1 MTHQFE
7 RYRQRYFGSIIR
19 LWRMQF
25 RGGYSIRDQTNGE
38 GSPPTTNKY
47 ARRGDIA
54 FIGGGAILVIGLWI
68 VGGVGLFRFLSYLAA
83 KTIDG
88 ETNTVSGSGEAVTPC
103 GRRET
108 DTGAT
113 FGVAK

>member
-1 MTHQFE
+1 MQCVE
-7 RYRQRYFGSIIR
+7 GLSI
-19 LWRMQF
+19 
-25 RGGYSIRDQTNGE
+25 SDPTNRE

-68 VGGVGLFRFLSYLAA
+68 VGALAYFDIFHTSPPKPVA
-83 KTIDG
+83 EKPIPSQVADKPF
-88 ETNTVSGSGEAVTPC
+88 TPC

-108 DTGAT
+108 GCDGGQAVSSDETGRTDSA
-113 FGVAK
+113 